1 MDGTAVTGEAALYER
16 FQQRAFNLAYR
27 ITGSEADA
35 ADAVQQAFLDA
46 TQELPQLADGESA
59 FGLHLLTATRNACYD
74 LMGGRRHS
82 RPNGT
87 APESEQEEIGAAS
100 MRLPEHQREALALR
114 ELEELSYGEIATIM
128 EMNRSTVAQLISR
141 ARINLSDELRGT
153 ALATVAAPSPECER
167 ALPLIAARDDGQLE
181 AASRDAAWLDAHLAG
196 CERCRLGVEVMQEA
210 RASYRTWAP
219 IAAPAWL
226 LRETMAKAA
235 ALAGADLSGM
245 PAAHLPAPG
254 RRRPPRRRLTLAAAV
269 VALLLLV
276 GVTVVLA
283 GNDPSATPAGPAA
296 ATAPGPSVGASEPA
310 KAGKATRS
318 AGAKKRGKAKTL
330 TTAVGASALETTPAP
345 ILTAGGVSGE
355 SASGPNRPPGKTAVQ
370 PTQQTS
376 APKSGSKS
384 KPAPAPASAPPSA
397 PAQAAPETS
406 PPAQESS
413 KKEPPG
419 QAKGHEPPGKPPN
432 RPR

>member
-100 MRLPEHQREALALR
+100 MRLPERQREALALR
-114 ELEELSYGEIATIM
+114 ELEEFSYGEIATIM

-153 ALATVAAPSPECER
+153 ALAAVAAPSPECER

-219 IAAPAWL
+219 IAA
-226 LRETMAKAA
+226 
-235 ALAGADLSGM
+235 S
-245 PAAHLPAPG
+245 PAPG

-384 KPAPAPASAPPSA
+384 KPAPAPTSAPPSA

-419 QAKGHEPPGKPPN
+419 QSKGHEPPGKPPN